1 LKPFARS
8 HFERHRGLSPKDIMS
23 ISRVGTNQAQHIAP
37 TPSPKSVASADQS
50 SGVQP
55 DQSIERLQRLLQ
67 QIEGAANTRA
77 IPAHQ
82 SW

>member
-1 LKPFARS
+1 
-8 HFERHRGLSPKDIMS
+8 MS
-23 ISRVGTNQAQHIAP
+23 ISRVGTNQTPYIAQ
-37 TPSPKSVASADQS
+37 TPSTKNVASGVES
-50 SGVQP
+50 SGVQA

>member
-1 LKPFARS
+1 
-8 HFERHRGLSPKDIMS
+8 MS
-23 ISRVGTNQAQHIAP
+23 ISGVGTNQAPYIAQ
-37 TPSPKSVASADQS
+37 TPSTKSTASADAS
-50 SGVQP
+50 SGFQA

-67 QIEGAANTRA
+67 QIEGAASTRA

>member
-1 LKPFARS
+1 VLLEGEVLGMS
-8 HFERHRGLSPKDIMS
+8 SMRGIGPGTGQD
-23 ISRVGTNQAQHIAP
+23 VGSVGPVQEAQP
-37 TPSPKSVASADQS
+37 TPSIGSANEAGGSDALAS
-50 SGVQP
+50 
-55 DQSIERLQRLLQ
+55 LQKILQ

>member
-1 LKPFARS
+1 
-8 HFERHRGLSPKDIMS
+8 MS
-23 ISRVGTNQAQHIAP
+23 ISGVGTNQTPNIAQ
-37 TPSPKSVASADQS
+37 TSSTKNVASANES
-50 SGVQP
+50 SGVQA

>member
-1 LKPFARS
+1 
-8 HFERHRGLSPKDIMS
+8 MS
-23 ISRVGTNQAQHIAP
+23 INGVGTNQATYIAP
-37 TPSPKSVASADQS
+37 TSSTKSVASADQS
-50 SGVQP
+50 SGAQP

>member
-1 LKPFARS
+1 
-8 HFERHRGLSPKDIMS
+8 MS
-23 ISRVGTNQAQHIAP
+23 ISGVGTNQ
-37 TPSPKSVASADQS
+37 TPSIAQTPSATKNVASADES
-50 SGVQP
+50 SGVQA

>member
-1 LKPFARS
+1 MS
-8 HFERHRGLSPKDIMS
+8 S
-23 ISRVGTNQAQHIAP
+23 ISSVGVGYSPEVAS
-37 TPSPKSVASADQS
+37 TPRQVQQPESQPASADKS
-50 SGVQP
+50 LV
-55 DQSIERLQRLLQ
+55 DLQNLLQ

>member
-1 LKPFARS
+1 MQKLQDMLK
-8 HFERHRGLSPKDIMS
+8 
-23 ISRVGTNQAQHIAP
+23 
-37 TPSPKSVASADQS
+37 
-50 SGVQP
+50 
-55 DQSIERLQRLLQ
+55 